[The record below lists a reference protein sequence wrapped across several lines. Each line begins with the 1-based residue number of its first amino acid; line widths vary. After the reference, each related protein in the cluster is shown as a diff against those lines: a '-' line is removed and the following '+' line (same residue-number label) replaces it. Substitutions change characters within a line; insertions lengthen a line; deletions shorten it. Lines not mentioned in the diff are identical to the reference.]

1 MPNFI
6 LPEVVSG
13 NDFFVQAL
21 LEYMIGN
28 CKQNLTDAEIILVQ
42 PKVEQ
47 VVNEDFI
54 AHRLSIKNI
63 LAVPARLPKA
73 MLMPLYI
80 FLVDS
85 TAADANIANAVKV
98 LIQLLLINK
107 DAFQDDIFREIIQIS
122 HSYF

>member
-54 AHRLSIKNI
+54 ALRLSTKNTS
-63 LAVPARLPKA
+63 AVPARLQKA
-73 MLMPLYI
+73 NAEAII
-80 FLVDS
+80 FL
-85 TAADANIANAVKV
+85 
-98 LIQLLLINK
+98 
-107 DAFQDDIFREIIQIS
+107 
-122 HSYF
+122 